1 LRGIGPLGGDDR
13 IELREQPCLV
23 RAHQVQELVIDRR
36 RRLPFGHLVV
46 VKGCRHDRHLLFE
59 ESPWVRR

>member
-13 IELREQPCLV
+13 IELGAQPCLV

-36 RRLPFGHLVV
+36 RRLLFGHLVV
-46 VKGCRHDRHLLFE
+46 VKGCRHDRHLRLE